1 MKLTE
6 IFRNVWSV
14 GLIMSLWRLIGAPGE
29 CGHEQCLNT
38 KFKLCSNS
46 VQTMFI
52 VCSNN
57 VQIQTLFIHCSNSLP
72 KIQTL
77 FIVCSGPRPLKM
89 LYSYFIQT
97 LFILQS
103 LKFILSSNSFEKF
116 KLCSNFIQ
124 NSNFVQTQFNVQHIQ
139 WSKNWNS
146 NSVQTL

>member
-1 MKLTE
+1 MCTLL
-6 IFRNVWSV
+6 FRKCLCDRS
-14 GLIMSLWRLIGAPGE
+14 SLSIARCKKRPARPWDFGAPGE

-46 VQTMFI
+46 VQTLFI

-77 FIVCSGPRPLKM
+77 FIVYSGPRPLKM

-97 LFILQS
+97 LFILRN

-124 NSNFVQTQFNVQHIQ
+124 NSNFVQTL
-139 WSKNWNS
+139 
-146 NSVQTL
+146 SVQCATHSMV

>member
-1 MKLTE
+1 M
-6 IFRNVWSV
+6 
-14 GLIMSLWRLIGAPGE
+14 GAPGE
-29 CGHEQCLNT
+29 CGLEQCLNT

-46 VQTMFI
+46 VHTLFI

-57 VQIQTLFIHCSNSLP
+57 VQIQTLFIQCSNSMPKIQTLFIHCSNSLP

-97 LFILQS
+97 LFILWN
-103 LKFILSSNSFEKF
+103 LKFVLCSNSFEKF